1 MGRPIIG
8 GALAAPGNDL
18 IELGRDCGVLRTRR
32 WHYVV
37 GVLVSNRHR
46 LVALVGL
53 LAGEHFEHHDAQR
66 IDVAAHIGDA
76 PGDQLR

>member
-1 MGRPIIG
+1 MRWSVIG

-18 IELGRDCGVLRTRR
+18 VELGWNSGVLRTRR
-32 WHYVV
+32 WHDVIS
-37 GVLVSNRHR
+37 VLVGNRHS

-53 LAGEHFEHHDAQR
+53 LAGEHFKHHDAQR

-76 PGDQLR
+76 PGNQLW